1 MTHRKPAI
9 VKSTFFKSEHQIEI
23 TLQDVIFCSAVTEE
37 KPEVITELM
46 NKPYIRRQLERIDPA
61 ALEMDLSENDIEFP
75 DTHESRLHTLLWI
88 SCDNIGEEYKHAAS
102 MYNL

>member
-1 MTHRKPAI
+1 MTQSKPTYI
-9 VKSTFFKSEHQIEI
+9 KSTWFKSEHQIEI
-23 TLQDVIFCSAVTEE
+23 TLQDVILCNSVPNE

-61 ALEMDLSENDIEFP
+61 ALEMDLSENDIEYP

-88 SCDNIGEEYKHAAS
+88 SCDNIGEEIKRQITCQ
-102 MYNL
+102 